1 VLISTQNKLLNGQAD
16 TTKKE
21 SLFLFFIRSFI
32 LTGTGEMGIYIPGCV
47 LWPLHNYRLFI
58 PDSEEG
64 GIEGYKGGIAR

>member
-1 VLISTQNKLLNGQAD
+1 MFISTQNKLLNWQAD
-16 TTKKE
+16 ATKKRVLV
-21 SLFLFFIRSFI
+21 SFFIRSFI

-64 GIEGYKGGIAR
+64 GIEGLREV